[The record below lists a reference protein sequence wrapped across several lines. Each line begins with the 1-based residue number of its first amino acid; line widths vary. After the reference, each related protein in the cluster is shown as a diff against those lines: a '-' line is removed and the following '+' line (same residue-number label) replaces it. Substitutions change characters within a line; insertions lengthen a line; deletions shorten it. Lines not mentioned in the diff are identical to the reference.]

1 VIGGWLLKVFGVI
14 ALIGFVAVEVGSPVV
29 TRVQLDGVAHDVAD
43 GAMQELRNT
52 NAQEAAAGAQR
63 AAAARDAV
71 LEEFVVD
78 PEGLV
83 HVTVGRQA
91 RSVLLKSWS
100 VTAGW
105 YDVEV
110 TATGQRGEL

>member
-1 VIGGWLLKVFGVI
+1 MIGGWLLKVVGVI
-14 ALIGFVAVEVGSPVV
+14 AVIGFVVVEVGSPVV

-43 GAMQELRNT
+43 EATQQLRST
-52 NAQEAAAGAQR
+52 NAQDAAAGAER
-63 AAAARDAV
+63 AAASRQAALR
-71 LEEFVVD
+71 EFIVD

-91 RSVLLKSWS
+91 RSVLLKRWG

-110 TATGQRGEL
+110 TATGQRGGL